1 MVAADCLLP
10 RTPWP
15 RGMLIGIAA
24 AIKLTPLVFVLFFLP
39 QRQWRTSSI
48 AIGSFLTASLFGF
61 FLAPI
66 DSREYWLHAALDP
79 SRIGRIG
86 YAGNQSLR
94 GALHRLGLPVSLEL
108 VLWLGGITAVVIACL
123 VAVYRL
129 RSQGQDTL
137 ALLVVAATG
146 LLCSPI
152 SWSHHWVWAVPG
164 AILLARR
171 LPARGAY
178 LALVGGGVVFLVAP
192 HWRVPH
198 ADEPERW
205 EIWQNI
211 IADSYVWI
219 ALAVVLGAAIG
230 SRHRLQRYVNG
241 EPAGHEAAR
250 PDNADREVATKRDE
264 P

>member
-48 AIGSFLTASLFGF
+48 AIGSFLAASLLGF
-61 FLAPI
+61 FVAPI

-108 VLWLGGITAVVIACL
+108 VLWLGRHYRGCHCLFGCGVSAPQSRPRHAGFVGVERLACS
-123 VAVYRL
+123 ARH
-129 RSQGQDTL
+129 
-137 ALLVVAATG
+137 LVVAPLGSGAPG
-146 LLCSPI
+146 GS
-152 SWSHHWVWAVPG
+152 SSAVCP
-164 AILLARR
+164 
-171 LPARGAY
+171 
-178 LALVGGGVVFLVAP
+178 LVALTS
-192 HWRVPH
+192 HSL
-198 ADEPERW
+198 E
-205 EIWQNI
+205 
-211 IADSYVWI
+211 
-219 ALAVVLGAAIG
+219 AV
-230 SRHRLQRYVNG
+230 
-241 EPAGHEAAR
+241 
-250 PDNADREVATKRDE
+250 
-264 P
+264 